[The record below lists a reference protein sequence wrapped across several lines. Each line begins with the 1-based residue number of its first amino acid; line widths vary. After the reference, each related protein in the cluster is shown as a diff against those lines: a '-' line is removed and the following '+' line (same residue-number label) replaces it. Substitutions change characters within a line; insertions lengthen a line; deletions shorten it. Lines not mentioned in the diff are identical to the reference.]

1 MLYSTDGRPAHDAM
15 TTDGFVI
22 IDNLIKPE
30 LLEPLRQAAERVIK
44 KARDGEWKERRL
56 VGTPFP
62 PWNEGTDVWGVQHL
76 LNPELGEPVFAEW
89 YGSEEMINAVCELLE
104 VKPEELQLELFNML
118 VNPQDSDFDLPWHRD
133 AIKPKVPAD
142 EERELLKIPHYGTQW
157 NTALYDESCL
167 FVVPASHH
175 RIRTAEEREITVND
189 PLSRNM
195 PDQLQVHLKAGQTV
209 FYNNNILHRAIYY
222 CANKRATLHASFG
235 STEGGHHRAANIF
248 QHGLDWM
255 NEDRFVKT
263 LPPSLETPYKNL
275 QAMSKRAQLEKEQKQ
290 PVSASA

>member
-1 MLYSTDGRPAHDAM
+1 MLYSIDGRPAHDALA
-15 TTDGFVI
+15 TDGFVI

-30 LLEPLRQAAERVIK
+30 LLGPLREAAERAIK
-44 KARDGEWKERRL
+44 KARAGEWKERRF

-62 PWNEGTDVWGVQHL
+62 PWDQGTDVWGVQHL
-76 LNPELGEPVFAEW
+76 LHPDLGESIFAEW

-104 VKPEELQLELFNML
+104 VKPDELQLELFNML
-118 VNPQDSDFDLPWHRD
+118 INPQESDFDLPWHRD
-133 AIKPKVPAD
+133 AVKPKVPED
-142 EERELLKIPHYGTQW
+142 EERERLKIPHYGTQW
-157 NTALYDESCL
+157 NTALYDDSCL
-167 FVVPASHH
+167 YVIPASHS
-175 RIRTAEEREITVND
+175 RARTPEQRDITIND

-195 PDQLQVHLKAGQTV
+195 PGQLQVHLKAGQTV

-255 NEDRFVKT
+255 NEERFYKT
-263 LPPSLETPYKNL
+263 LPPSLVTPYKNL
-275 QAMSKRAQLEKEQKQ
+275 QAMSTRAQLEKEQKQ
-290 PVSASA
+290 SVPPSA